1 MPGNRVMPT
10 LDVEAVEMKQLSN
23 TSRLN
28 IEELGWDA
36 SAKGPE
42 PTDWMDGFRRA
53 KRRPNK
59 TVDDSGY
66 HATPQPVM
74 LAQGDRYYDISAAN
88 IKTATTALARK
99 LKGRHMQMISF
110 GAAIG
115 AGLFIATGTSLYKG
129 GPANLVLSFIVLGTV
144 QYFTV
149 QSLCELCVLFPVTGS
164 FSAFATRFID
174 PSWGFAIGWNY
185 FMLWLFVLP
194 LELIAGALAVSY
206 WSDAIPKTILV
217 TVFLVFIF
225 AINMCGIKAYGE
237 AEFIFSII
245 KITAIVGFI
254 LLGMVINIGGP
265 PEGGYIGG
273 YYWQNP
279 RPFNNGFKGFCTV
292 LVTTAFAFGGTEL
305 VGLAATEAD
314 NPYKSLPKAFKQ
326 VFWRIT
332 IFYVGSTFIMTLLV
346 SSDDPRLVGNS
357 NHSSISAFII
367 AIETAGI
374 TILPGV
380 MNGIILIA
388 IVSVGNSAV
397 FSSSRTLLSLAEQS
411 HAPQIFA
418 YVDRRGRP
426 LMAILFAISI
436 GCLAFLVDVKLH
448 QTIFNWLL
456 ATSSLGLIFTW
467 ASICLCHIR
476 FRAAWAYKG
485 HSLDQIPILSH
496 SGVIG
501 SWFAMVAYILVLAS
515 QVYVAISPI
524 QTPTLDTSTSGK
536 VQTFFLQVM
545 AIPILLVLYVGHK
558 IYFHTQVVPLDKI
571 DIKTGR
577 RSFPSHIIAELG
589 KDEKRNWPFW
599 KRVYNLLC

>member
-23 TSRLN
+23 TGRLN

-66 HATPQPVM
+66 HAARQPVM

-254 LLGMVINIGGP
+254 LLGIVINIGGP

-332 IFYVGSTFIMTLLV
+332 IFYVGSTFVMTLLV

-367 AIETAGI
+367 AIETAGV

-426 LMAILFAISI
+426 LMAILFVISI

-485 HSLDQIPILSH
+485 RSLDQIPILSH

-515 QVYVAISPI
+515 QVYIAISPI

-536 VQTFFLQVM
+536 VQTFFLRVM

-571 DIKTGR
+571 DVETGR
-577 RSFPSHIIAELG
+577 RSFRSHIIAEPG